1 MSIKGTDRQRPLLKL
16 LLSAVC
22 IATLTACG
30 GGSPDDGASGGR
42 SFSLGLIPG
51 AQGFVDF
58 VMEQQGI
65 LGQFDLQADKLQSL
79 NPPTL
84 HLMLAERQ
92 VDIGYAGFTTMATAR
107 SQGKDTIVIFGIFSP
122 VNAVF
127 VPHDSE
133 LDSLDDL
140 RGLRLGIFGG
150 PGSTTFGFLS
160 VIAKNWYDLDLFNDV
175 ELITAPGPALIE
187 LLDRGD
193 LDAVLL
199 GTIESI
205 EMQAEDRF
213 RVLTDLSEEYRERQ
227 GGRAPAHVTIATNEA
242 FADANPDIVRD
253 YLAAYKATLDYV
265 RDNPEVWDDFADS
278 IEMESPASRQ
288 MLREKMGANLIDTW
302 DEEQI
307 GVQNDYLNLVQE
319 IIGEIVLGEVPEGLI
334 RNEYSP

>member
-1 MSIKGTDRQRPLLKL
+1 MKNLGINRRGRILNWLLIAMCGVT
-16 LLSAVC
+16 LS
-22 IATLTACG
+22 ACG
-30 GGSPDDGASGGR
+30 GAEPAEDGSGAQ

-58 VMEQQGI
+58 VMVQQGI
-65 LGQFDLQADKLQSL
+65 LDDFGLRAEKLQSL

-107 SQGKDTIVIFGIFSP
+107 SQGKDTIVIFGVFSP

-140 RGLRLGIFGG
+140 RGLKLGTFGG
-150 PGSTTFGFLS
+150 PGSTTFAFLS
-160 VIAKNWYDLDLFNDV
+160 VIAKKWYDLDLFNDV

-187 LLDRGD
+187 LLERGD

-205 EMQAEDRF
+205 EMQAEERF
-213 RVLTDLSEEYRERQ
+213 RVLTDLSQEYRERQ

-242 FADANPDIVRD
+242 FANANPDVVRD
-253 YLAAYKATLDYV
+253 YLRAYRTTLDYI
-265 RDNPEVWDDFADS
+265 RDHPEVWDAFADS

-288 MLREKMGANLIDTW
+288 MMREKMGPNLIDTW
-302 DEEQI
+302 DAEQI
-307 GVQNDYLNLVQE
+307 AVQNDYLNLVNE
-319 IIGEIVLGEVPEGLI
+319 IIGERVLGVVPDGLI
-334 RNEYSP
+334 RDEYSP